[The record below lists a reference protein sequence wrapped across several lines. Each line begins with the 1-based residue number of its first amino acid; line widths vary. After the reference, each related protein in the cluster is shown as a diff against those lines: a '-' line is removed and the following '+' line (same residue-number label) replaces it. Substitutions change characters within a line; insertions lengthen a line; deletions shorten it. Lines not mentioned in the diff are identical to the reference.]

1 MHTFTLQ
8 VFLVYSYAFLRFMK
22 GKHKNP
28 QNHKLMLGDTI
39 TWHHRFMT
47 IADIIN
53 EYPLELWKRIHPDN
67 NYIKN
72 ADKISLVRP
81 AYAKLKTKIKNLQ
94 PELVA
99 LVDAQ
104 HEKQKAKRKLLKE
117 INNNTLNT
125 GKSKFR
131 SLGKRKV

>member
-1 MHTFTLQ
+1 
-8 VFLVYSYAFLRFMK
+8 
-22 GKHKNP
+22 
-28 QNHKLMLGDTI
+28 MLGDTI

-81 AYAKLKTKIKNLQ
+81 AYAKLKTKIKSLQ

-131 SLGKRKV
+131 SLGKRKA